1 MRLINADCLEA
12 LKALPD
18 CSIDA
23 VVTDPPYGLNAMK
36 SKDVAECLVAW
47 ASGETW
53 EPRGRGFM
61 GKSWDAWVPP
71 PELWREVHR
80 VLKPGGHA
88 LVFAGSRTQDLMSV
102 ALRLAGFEVRDTV
115 QWLYGNGFPKSLDVS
130 KALKDHPQAREWE
143 GWGTALKP
151 AYEPAILVR
160 KELDG
165 TVANNVLEHG
175 VGGLNIEGGR
185 FADPPPPRKGLV
197 PRTRGFVGIK
207 SAELI
212 PAQPPSPLGRYPSNV
227 ILDEPASAAL
237 TEQAGDV
244 SRFFYTSKALKPAYE
259 PAILV
264 RKELDGTVANNVL
277 KDGTGAIN
285 IDACRFG
292 DTSSLK
298 VSTRKAHNGF
308 DGKSFKANART
319 TRPHLAGR
327 YPTNVLLD
335 ELASAALTEQA
346 SDVSRFFYTSK
357 PSKKEREAGLD
368 ATGGQRANVHPTV
381 KPIDLMRY
389 LCRLI
394 TPPNGTVLD
403 PFMGSGSTG
412 CAAALEGF
420 DFVGIEREAEYFEIA
435 QRRIEHWRNEA
446 KNAEPKQGRLL

>member
-1 MRLINADCLEA
+1 VRLINADCLEA

-36 SKDVAECLVAW
+36 SKDVAECLAAW

-71 PELWREVHR
+71 PEVWREVHR

-115 QWLYGNGFPKSLDVS
+115 QWLYGSGFPKSLDVS
-130 KALKDHPQAREWE
+130 KAIDKMKGAQGEVLYTDTRFNEPSGIVSIGRERTKVTRVIRAPSSDEAREWE
-143 GWGTALKP
+143 GWETALKP

-175 VGGLNIEGGR
+175 VGGLNIEGCRVPTNGEQIVRTSGR
-185 FADPPPPRKGLV
+185 S
-197 PRTRGFVGIK
+197 PRTGASMDANSLNKPMTHTTPEG
-207 SAELI
+207 
-212 PAQPPSPLGRYPSNV
+212 GRYPSNV
-227 ILDEPASAAL
+227 ILDELASAAL

-244 SRFFYTSKALKPAYE
+244 SRFFYTAKA
-259 PAILV
+259 
-264 RKELDGTVANNVL
+264 
-277 KDGTGAIN
+277 
-285 IDACRFG
+285 
-292 DTSSLK
+292 
-298 VSTRKAHNGF
+298 
-308 DGKSFKANART
+308 
-319 TRPHLAGR
+319 
-327 YPTNVLLD
+327 
-335 ELASAALTEQA
+335 
-346 SDVSRFFYTSK
+346 
-357 PSKKEREAGLD
+357 SKKEREAGLD
-368 ATGGQRANVHPTV
+368 ATDGRANVHPTV

-420 DFVGIEREAEYFEIA
+420 DFVGIERETEYFEIA

-446 KNAEPKQGRLL
+446 KNTEPKQGRLL

>member
-36 SKDVAECLVAW
+36 SKDVAECLAAW

-115 QWLYGNGFPKSLDVS
+115 QWLYGSGFPKSLDVS

-175 VGGLNIEGGR
+175 VGGLNIDGCRIDAPGRVQRQGVQREYGVTSIGG
-185 FADPPPPRKGLV
+185 K
-197 PRTRGFVGIK
+197 TRGKVYVG
-207 SAELI
+207 
-212 PAQPPSPLGRYPSNV
+212 GRYPSNV
-227 ILDEPASAAL
+227 ILDEPASASL

-244 SRFFYTSKALKPAYE
+244 SRFFYTSKA
-259 PAILV
+259 
-264 RKELDGTVANNVL
+264 
-277 KDGTGAIN
+277 
-285 IDACRFG
+285 
-292 DTSSLK
+292 
-298 VSTRKAHNGF
+298 
-308 DGKSFKANART
+308 
-319 TRPHLAGR
+319 
-327 YPTNVLLD
+327 
-335 ELASAALTEQA
+335 
-346 SDVSRFFYTSK
+346 
-357 PSKKEREAGLD
+357 SKKEREAGLD

>member
-1 MRLINADCLEA
+1 VRLINADCLEA
-12 LKALPD
+12 LKSLPD

-36 SKDVAECLVAW
+36 SKDVAECLAAW

-115 QWLYGNGFPKSLDVS
+115 QWLYGSGFPKSLDVS

-175 VGGLNIEGGR
+175 VGGLNIEGCKVGDELR
-185 FADPPPPRKGLV
+185 VNAPAGNKAGDRNVSFSERLEKWRQSDPRPRQRV
-197 PRTRGFVGIK
+197 
-207 SAELI
+207 
-212 PAQPPSPLGRYPSNV
+212 GRYPSNV
-227 ILDEPASAAL
+227 ILDEPASASL
-237 TEQAGDV
+237 TEQAG
-244 SRFFYTSKALKPAYE
+244 
-259 PAILV
+259 
-264 RKELDGTVANNVL
+264 
-277 KDGTGAIN
+277 
-285 IDACRFG
+285 
-292 DTSSLK
+292 
-298 VSTRKAHNGF
+298 
-308 DGKSFKANART
+308 
-319 TRPHLAGR
+319 
-327 YPTNVLLD
+327 
-335 ELASAALTEQA
+335 
-346 SDVSRFFYTSK
+346 DVSRFFYTSK

>member
-18 CSIDA
+18 CSVDA

-130 KALKDHPQAREWE
+130 KAIDKMKGVQREVVGKTYAGLHKSSGATVSRTSETTKDNDRWVDVTAPSSDKAKQWE

-175 VGGLNIEGGR
+175 VGGLNIDGCRVE
-185 FADPPPPRKGLV
+185 AKGEVLKKQLTTN
-197 PRTRGFVGIK
+197 PTRGAVSMNMPRSFYNR
-207 SAELI
+207 AEYI
-212 PAQPPSPLGRYPSNV
+212 GHKEGRYPSNV
-227 ILDEPASAAL
+227 LIDTDTAELL
-237 TEQAGDV
+237 GDKA
-244 SRFFYTSKALKPAYE
+244 RFFYCTKAK
-259 PAILV
+259 
-264 RKELDGTVANNVL
+264 T
-277 KDGTGAIN
+277 
-285 IDACRFG
+285 
-292 DTSSLK
+292 
-298 VSTRKAHNGF
+298 
-308 DGKSFKANART
+308 
-319 TRPHLAGR
+319 
-327 YPTNVLLD
+327 
-335 ELASAALTEQA
+335 
-346 SDVSRFFYTSK
+346 
-357 PSKKEREAGLD
+357 KEREAGLD

-435 QRRIEHWRNEA
+435 QRRIEHWRDEA
-446 KNAEPKQGRLL
+446 KNTEPKQGRLL

>member
-1 MRLINADCLEA
+1 MVTCYPRFPARDLCATFLKTLEQRIDMRLIKADCLEA

-36 SKDVAECLVAW
+36 SKDVAECLAAW

-53 EPRGRGFM
+53 TPRGKGFM

-80 VLKPGGHA
+80 VLKHGGHA

-102 ALRLAGFEVRDTV
+102 ALRLAGFEVRDAV
-115 QWLYGNGFPKSLDVS
+115 QWLYGSGFPKSHNVS

-175 VGGLNIEGGR
+175 VGGLNIDACR
-185 FADPPPPRKGLV
+185 FGKPPPLKGPI

-207 SAELI
+207 SAEFI
-212 PAQPPSPLGRYPSNV
+212 PAPPPSPLGRYPSNV
-227 ILDEPASAAL
+227 ILDELASAAL

-244 SRFFYTSKALKPAYE
+244 SRFFYTSK
-259 PAILV
+259 
-264 RKELDGTVANNVL
+264 
-277 KDGTGAIN
+277 
-285 IDACRFG
+285 
-292 DTSSLK
+292 
-298 VSTRKAHNGF
+298 
-308 DGKSFKANART
+308 
-319 TRPHLAGR
+319 
-327 YPTNVLLD
+327 
-335 ELASAALTEQA
+335 
-346 SDVSRFFYTSK
+346 
-357 PSKKEREAGLD
+357 PSKKEREAGLEPPE
-368 ATGGQRANVHPTV
+368 GQRANVHPTV

-412 CAAALEGF
+412 CAASLEGF

-435 QRRIEHWRNEA
+435 QRRIEHWRDEA
-446 KNAEPKQGRLL
+446 KDKNKKPTQDTLF

>member
-36 SKDVAECLVAW
+36 SKDVAECLAAW

-102 ALRLAGFEVRDTV
+102 ALRLAGFEVRDVV
-115 QWLYGNGFPKSLDVS
+115 QWIHGEGFPKSHNVR
-130 KALKDHPQAREWE
+130 KATQDKEWE

-160 KELDG
+160 KALEG
-165 TVANNVLEHG
+165 TVANNVIDHG
-175 VGGLNIEGGR
+175 CGGLNIDGCRIETTDNLGRRIGGWQKGAYVGGKPQSFNGIGITKEGGR
-185 FADPPPPRKGLV
+185 F
-197 PRTRGFVGIK
+197 
-207 SAELI
+207 
-212 PAQPPSPLGRYPSNV
+212 PSNV
-227 ILDEPASAAL
+227 LLDEQASAQL
-237 TEQAGDV
+237 DEQASGV
-244 SRFFYTSKALKPAYE
+244 SRFFYTAKA
-259 PAILV
+259 
-264 RKELDGTVANNVL
+264 
-277 KDGTGAIN
+277 
-285 IDACRFG
+285 
-292 DTSSLK
+292 
-298 VSTRKAHNGF
+298 
-308 DGKSFKANART
+308 
-319 TRPHLAGR
+319 
-327 YPTNVLLD
+327 
-335 ELASAALTEQA
+335 
-346 SDVSRFFYTSK
+346 SR
-357 PSKKEREAGLD
+357 KEREAGLD
-368 ATGGQRANVHPTV
+368 ATDGQRANVHPTV

-412 CAAALEGF
+412 CAATLEGF
-420 DFVGIEREAEYFEIA
+420 DFVGIEREAQYFEIA

-446 KNAEPKQGRLL
+446 KNTEPKQGRLL

>member
-1 MRLINADCLEA
+1 MDIDTNSLEA

-23 VVTDPPYGLNAMK
+23 VVTDPPYGLSAMK
-36 SKDVAECLVAW
+36 SKDVAECLAAW

-71 PELWREVHR
+71 PEVWREVHR

-115 QWLYGNGFPKSLDVS
+115 QWLYGSGFPKSLDVS
-130 KALKDHPQAREWE
+130 KAIDKMKGAQREVVGKTYAGLHKSSGATVSRTSETTKDNDRWVDVTAPSSDEAREWE
-143 GWGTALKP
+143 GWETALKP

-175 VGGLNIEGGR
+175 VGGLNIDGCKVGDEDMSAQWDRTWNENTGPMGQR
-185 FADPPPPRKGLV
+185 YSQSSRRKKNSV
-197 PRTRGFVGIK
+197 
-207 SAELI
+207 
-212 PAQPPSPLGRYPSNV
+212 GRYPSNV
-227 ILDEPASAAL
+227 LLDEPASAAL

-244 SRFFYTSKALKPAYE
+244 SRFFYTSK
-259 PAILV
+259 
-264 RKELDGTVANNVL
+264 
-277 KDGTGAIN
+277 
-285 IDACRFG
+285 
-292 DTSSLK
+292 
-298 VSTRKAHNGF
+298 
-308 DGKSFKANART
+308 
-319 TRPHLAGR
+319 
-327 YPTNVLLD
+327 
-335 ELASAALTEQA
+335 
-346 SDVSRFFYTSK
+346 
-357 PSKKEREAGLD
+357 PSKREREAGLD
-368 ATGGQRANVHPTV
+368 ATDGQRANVHPTV

-394 TPPNGTVLD
+394 TPPNGTVFD

-446 KNAEPKQGRLL
+446 KNTEPKQGMLL

>member
-36 SKDVAECLVAW
+36 SKDVAECLAAW

-115 QWLYGNGFPKSLDVS
+115 QWLYGSGFPKSLDVS
-130 KALKDHPQAREWE
+130 KAIDKMKGVQREVVGKTYAGLHKSSGATVSFTSETTKDNDRWVDVIAPASDEARQWE

-175 VGGLNIEGGR
+175 VGGLNIDGCRIDAPGR
-185 FADPPPPRKGLV
+185 VQRQGV
-197 PRTRGFVGIK
+197 QREYGVTSMGVGTRGKVYVG
-207 SAELI
+207 
-212 PAQPPSPLGRYPSNV
+212 GRYPSNV
-227 ILDEPASAAL
+227 
-237 TEQAGDV
+237 
-244 SRFFYTSKALKPAYE
+244 
-259 PAILV
+259 
-264 RKELDGTVANNVL
+264 
-277 KDGTGAIN
+277 
-285 IDACRFG
+285 
-292 DTSSLK
+292 
-298 VSTRKAHNGF
+298 
-308 DGKSFKANART
+308 
-319 TRPHLAGR
+319 
-327 YPTNVLLD
+327 LLD
-335 ELASAALTEQA
+335 EQASAALTEQA

-357 PSKKEREAGLD
+357 ASKKEREAGLD